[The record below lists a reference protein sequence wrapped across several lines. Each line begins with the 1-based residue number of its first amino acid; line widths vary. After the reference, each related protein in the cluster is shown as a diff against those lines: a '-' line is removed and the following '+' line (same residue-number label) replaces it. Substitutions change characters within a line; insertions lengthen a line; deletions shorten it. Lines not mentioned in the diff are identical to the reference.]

1 MSRRIVDCHVNLWE
15 PQHLKPL
22 FTKGTAYSRPG
33 AVSPKAD
40 ADTVHAAMAKVD
52 KAIVF
57 SLRYADSAGIDGDDE
72 ITHRAV
78 QKYPDKFVGFAAV
91 DPRRPDYMDLLRRAI
106 EEYGLKGVKYGPI
119 YNGVSLNDPR
129 MEPIYRYCVEKNIP
143 LTMHMGTTFAE
154 NAPVEL
160 GRPMTVDD
168 VARRHPDLKMIMAHM
183 AHPWVEEC
191 IVVARK
197 NDNVYCEVSAIF
209 YRPWQ
214 FWNALISAQE
224 YRISERNKIF
234 WGTDFPF
241 SRVEESIE
249 GLKNINRQV
258 EGTSLPRVGNE
269 TIESI
274 LYSDPF
280 EHWWHGGLRMGGLK
294 V

>member
-1 MSRRIVDCHVNLWE
+1 
-15 PQHLKPL
+15 
-22 FTKGTAYSRPG
+22 
-33 AVSPKAD
+33 
-40 ADTVHAAMAKVD
+40 
-52 KAIVF
+52 
-57 SLRYADSAGIDGDDE
+57 
-72 ITHRAV
+72 
-78 QKYPDKFVGFAAV
+78 
-91 DPRRPDYMDLLRRAI
+91 
-106 EEYGLKGVKYGPI
+106 
-119 YNGVSLNDPR
+119 

-160 GRPMTVDD
+160 GRPMNVDD

-241 SRVEESIE
+241 SRADEHQPPGRGNFAAAGEQRDHRGDPLFRSLRALVAWWIESWRAE
-249 GLKNINRQV
+249 GLKWK
-258 EGTSLPRVGNE
+258 PRNE
-269 TIESI
+269 DHRGR
-274 LYSDPF
+274 SDPVARRP
-280 EHWWHGGLRMGGLK
+280 GL
-294 V
+294 